1 METTSSALALAER
14 RGEKTEF
21 SRGDSIIMQWDMSI
35 TTPRRGIAGRA
46 NRTTNGTACQN
57 DLGWASNELLLQR
70 PRQAGSGIPFFGG
83 RISARL
89 RHALYSKSEVL
100 DCRGTFAR
108 HILRRE
114 SLSSKLW
121 GSACKAATALCPRA
135 MCEHKELRRALRLP
149 ALWRFG
155 T

>member
-14 RGEKTEF
+14 RGEKTEL

-35 TTPRRGIAGRA
+35 TTPRRGIAGSA

-70 PRQAGSGIPFFGG
+70 PRQAGSGIPGKNF
-83 RISARL
+83 SSPQTCTL
-89 RHALYSKSEVL
+89 LQV
-100 DCRGTFAR
+100 CRGTFAR

-121 GSACKAATALCPRA
+121 GSACKAAAALCPRA